1 MTISPKHHSQSR
13 RWLLRLG
20 LPRFWLR
27 SGAASLLVAGL
38 AVANGLAWIWAFLL
52 YGDNPAIVGPA
63 LLAWLLGFRHAVD
76 ADHIAAIDNVVRKLM
91 HDGQAPRAAGLYFA
105 LGHSTVVVAATVAL
119 ASAVAIGLADSES
132 LLRSFGSVVG
142 TSVSAA
148 FLLLIAIAN
157 LVVLFGLWRKLRARG
172 RSEPRAQD
180 VSSAIR
186 ANGFLVRLLGPVLR
200 MVSRSWHMY
209 PLGFVFGLGFDTAT
223 EIGLLSM
230 SATEAARG
238 APLVHV
244 LVFPA
249 LFAAA
254 MATVDTADSMVMTEA
269 YRWAQTDP
277 DRRLR
282 YNLLITGA
290 SVVIALLIG
299 SVEVF
304 SLLAPRLGLVG
315 GTWEAIAVLNTN
327 LANLGIVAIGLFAM
341 AWIGA
346 VVISRR
352 ASAVAACRID
362 DKPGAGDCLT
372 AEPV

>member
-1 MTISPKHHSQSR
+1 
-13 RWLLRLG
+13 
-20 LPRFWLR
+20 
-27 SGAASLLVAGL
+27 
-38 AVANGLAWIWAFLL
+38 
-52 YGDNPAIVGPA
+52 
-63 LLAWLLGFRHAVD
+63 
-76 ADHIAAIDNVVRKLM
+76 
-91 HDGQAPRAAGLYFA
+91 
-105 LGHSTVVVAATVAL
+105 
-119 ASAVAIGLADSES
+119 
-132 LLRSFGSVVG
+132 
-142 TSVSAA
+142 
-148 FLLLIAIAN
+148 
-157 LVVLFGLWRKLRARG
+157 
-172 RSEPRAQD
+172 
-180 VSSAIR
+180 
-186 ANGFLVRLLGPVLR
+186 
-200 MVSRSWHMY
+200 MY

-254 MATVDTADSMVMTEA
+254 MATVDTADSMLMAGA

-299 SVEVF
+299 SAEVF
-304 SLLAPRLGLVG
+304 SLLAPRLGLIG
-315 GTWEAIAVLNTN
+315 GTWEAIAVLNTY

-352 ASAVAACRID
+352 ASAVAACGIEG
-362 DKPGAGDCLT
+362 KTGAGDCLT